1 MGIKVAGVVVAN
13 LVVLLAT
20 RLAFDAWVRQ
30 RLGYLDFDMV
40 GVSGVLWVVLVVVAT
55 TMVALG
61 FSGRHFRWA
70 TAVVIVGLAFILVDH
85 AIGALRDGEVS
96 TAGAV
101 TGGLMVVQLIT
112 LVLGLL
118 VASRRGRASHVAA
131 VIVLGI
137 GAIVLVGG
145 GLNVARTVGAEPRA
159 TLVRSW
165 LNALANDPVDR
176 GWSYLDSSVQL
187 RSDRDAYLADAAAV
201 DWSGFRWELEDP
213 RDHDG
218 AWTVNVLVEGGLDS
232 APDLFFDHQIVF
244 PHCVDKEAP
253 GFGVWVQVPLIG
265 APSLGGGG
273 SSDRRTCPVSGGTDF
288 IDPVTWEDEP
298 EWTGFAL
305 EVWNRT
311 TMDLFLVDRQG
322 MRVELPAC
330 GRASTNEL
338 DSSGSVEVRADG
350 GYVFVF
356 GTGVDGTEIT
366 TFLVVLADEPSMNG
380 SPPIEPLP
388 ACEGEPDVQAGV

>member
-1 MGIKVAGVVVAN
+1 MGIQVAGVVVAN

-20 RLAFDAWVRQ
+20 RVAFDAWVRQ
-30 RLGYLDFDMV
+30 TLGYLDFDMV
-40 GVSGVLWVVLVVVAT
+40 GVGGVLWVVLVVIAT

-61 FSGRHFRWA
+61 FSVRHIRWA
-70 TAVVIVGLAFILVDH
+70 AAIVILGLVFILVDH

-96 TAGAV
+96 MAGAV

-112 LVLGLL
+112 LVLSLL
-118 VASRRGRASHVAA
+118 VASRLGRASHVAA
-131 VIVLGI
+131 VVVLGI

-145 GLNVARTVGAEPRA
+145 GLNVARTFGSEPRA

-176 GWSYLDSSVQL
+176 GWSYLGSSVQL

-218 AWTVNVLVEGGLDS
+218 AWSVNVLVEGGLNS
-232 APDLFFDHQIVF
+232 APDLFFDHKIVF
-244 PHCVDKEAP
+244 PHCVDSEAP

-273 SSDRRTCPVSGGTDF
+273 SSARRTCSVGEGDDF
-288 IDPVTWEDEP
+288 VDPVTWEDEP

-338 DSSGSVEVRADG
+338 DASGSVEVRADG
-350 GYVFVF
+350 GYVFAF

-380 SPPIEPLP
+380 APPVEPLP
-388 ACEGEPDVQAGV
+388 ACEGEPNVQAGV

>member
-1 MGIKVAGVVVAN
+1 MGIQVAGVVVAN

-30 RLGYLDFDMV
+30 LFGYLDLDMF
-40 GVSGVLWVVLVVVAT
+40 GRSGILWIPLVILA
-55 TMVALG
+55 MMLVALRFWVPRVRG
-61 FSGRHFRWA
+61 A
-70 TAVVIVGLAFILVDH
+70 AIVAIVGLAFILVDH

-101 TGGLMVVQLIT
+101 TGSLMVVQLIT
-112 LVLGLL
+112 LLLNLL

-131 VIVLGI
+131 VVVLGI

-273 SSDRRTCPVSGGTDF
+273 SSDRRTCPVSDGTDF
-288 IDPVTWEDEP
+288 IDPVTWGDEP

-380 SPPIEPLP
+380 SPPLEPLP

>member
-1 MGIKVAGVVVAN
+1 MGIQVAGVVVAN

-30 RLGYLDFDMV
+30 LLGYLDFDMV

-61 FSGRHFRWA
+61 FSMRHFRWA
-70 TAVVIVGLAFILVDH
+70 AALVMLGLAFILVDH

-96 TAGAV
+96 MAGAL

-131 VIVLGI
+131 VVVLGI

-187 RSDRDAYLADAAAV
+187 RSDRDAYLADC
-201 DWSGFRWELEDP
+201 GGR
-213 RDHDG
+213 R
-218 AWTVNVLVEGGLDS
+218 LVRL
-232 APDLFFDHQIVF
+232 
-244 PHCVDKEAP
+244 
-253 GFGVWVQVPLIG
+253 
-265 APSLGGGG
+265 SLGARG
-273 SSDRRTCPVSGGTDF
+273 SARSRWC
-288 IDPVTWEDEP
+288 
-298 EWTGFAL
+298 
-305 EVWNRT
+305 
-311 TMDLFLVDRQG
+311 VDRQ
-322 MRVELPAC
+322 RAC
-330 GRASTNEL
+330 R
-338 DSSGSVEVRADG
+338 RR
-350 GYVFVF
+350 
-356 GTGVDGTEIT
+356 
-366 TFLVVLADEPSMNG
+366 P
-380 SPPIEPLP
+380 
-388 ACEGEPDVQAGV
+388 